1 MGYTT
6 AFMGQITVEPP
17 LNKKEIAFLQKF
29 SKTRRMNRTKG
40 PYYVEGT
47 GDFGQNQDADVIEHN
62 TPPEGQPGL
71 WCGWIPSEDGKY
83 IEWDGGEKF
92 YESEA
97 WMAYIIRHFIGS
109 DPIAKPKL
117 KFLQGHV
124 CNGEIEAQG
133 EDRGDHWM
141 LIVKDNKVSVA
152 EGSLQYGSP
161 RQI

>member
-1 MGYTT
+1 
-6 AFMGQITVEPP
+6 
-17 LNKKEIAFLQKF
+17 
-29 SKTRRMNRTKG
+29 
-40 PYYVEGT
+40 
-47 GDFGQNQDADVIEHN
+47 
-62 TPPEGQPGL
+62 
-71 WCGWIPSEDGKY
+71 
-83 IEWDGGEKF
+83 
-92 YESEA
+92 
-97 WMAYIIRHFIGS
+97 
-109 DPIAKPKL
+109 L